1 LTNQGHHVTATS
13 RSASRADRLRSLGAE
28 PLRLDVLDRAAV
40 RAAVIRTR
48 PEAIIYQ
55 ATALTGVAMSR
66 NMDRSFGPTNRL
78 RTEGLDNLLAAAG
91 EAGVPRFVAQSFAP
105 FRYAHSPGLVKD
117 ENDPLL
123 ADPPAS
129 ARQAFAA
136 MAYLDATVLAA
147 GGIALRYGG
156 FYGDEDAMVR
166 AVRKR
171 RFPLVGDGSG
181 IMPFIHLHDAAAA
194 TVLAL
199 DAVGPALYNI
209 TDDEPAPMHDWLP
222 GLATAV
228 GAKPP
233 RHVPAWL
240 AGLLMGGMLP
250 VITQA
255 RGASNAKARKELDW
269 TPRYPSWRQGF
280 AASFT
285 Y

>member
-1 LTNQGHHVTATS
+1 
-13 RSASRADRLRSLGAE
+13 
-28 PLRLDVLDRAAV
+28 
-40 RAAVIRTR
+40 
-48 PEAIIYQ
+48 
-55 ATALTGVAMSR
+55 
-66 NMDRSFGPTNRL
+66 
-78 RTEGLDNLLAAAG
+78 
-91 EAGVPRFVAQSFAP
+91 
-105 FRYAHSPGLVKD
+105 
-117 ENDPLL
+117 
-123 ADPPAS
+123 
-129 ARQAFAA
+129 
-136 MAYLDATVLAA
+136 
-147 GGIALRYGG
+147 
-156 FYGDEDAMVR
+156 
-166 AVRKR
+166 VRKG
-171 RFPLVGDGSG
+171 RFPLVGDGNG